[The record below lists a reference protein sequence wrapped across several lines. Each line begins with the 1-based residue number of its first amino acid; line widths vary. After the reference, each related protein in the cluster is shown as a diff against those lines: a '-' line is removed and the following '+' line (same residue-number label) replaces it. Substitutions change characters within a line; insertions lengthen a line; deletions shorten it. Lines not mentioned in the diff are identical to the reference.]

1 MRVVLF
7 VLTGCVL
14 LFALPYARAA
24 DLYVYPAK
32 GQSPEQQSRDE
43 GECYGFAKQQTSF
56 DPMAT
61 PTATSAAPEQRG
73 SVVGGAARGALVG
86 AAVGA
91 VAGDTGEG
99 AAMGAAAGG
108 LMGGMRRNS
117 SRREQDAW
125 EQEQAQ
131 IYAGK
136 RDNYNRAYAACLQG
150 RGYTTG

>member
-1 MRVVLF
+1 MRVVLMTI
-7 VLTGCVL
+7 VGCAL
-14 LFALPYARAA
+14 LSMQPHTRAS
-24 DLYVYPAK
+24 DPYVYPAK

-43 GECYGFAKQQTSF
+43 GECYSFAKQQSAF

-61 PTATSAAPEQRG
+61 PTATSAAPEQQG
-73 SVVGGAARGALVG
+73 GVVRGAARGALVG

-91 VAGDTGEG
+91 IAGDTGEG

-117 SRREQDAW
+117 SRRQQDSW

-131 IYAGK
+131 IYAAN
-136 RDNYNRAYAACLQG
+136 RDNYNRAYAACLEG

>member
-1 MRVVLF
+1 MRVFLMVIAW
-7 VLTGCVL
+7 CAL
-14 LFALPYARAA
+14 LSMQMHARAA
-24 DLYVYPAK
+24 DLYIYPAK

-43 GECYGFAKQQTSF
+43 GECYGFAKQQTGF

-73 SVVGGAARGALVG
+73 SVIGGAARGALVG

-91 VAGDTGEG
+91 IAGDTSEG

-117 SRREQDAW
+117 TRRQQDSW

-131 IYAGK
+131 IYAGN
-136 RDNYNRAYAACLQG
+136 RENYNRAYAACLEG
-150 RGYTTG
+150 RGYTTR